1 MDIGLLNQYYHEL
14 VIRNSDSKSNH
25 PEYIK
30 KYWMMI
36 NKNLNDGMVSEKYG
50 IIHNH
55 ALNLVDEVFKVI
67 LGSAYTA
74 SNHHDNLGKLIAS
87 GYPIETQERLD
98 YLKVVSDTCS
108 NFERLT
114 FSLKSIG
121 QILHKLGILGKEDIE
136 LNSDRLR
143 AEVGEVIEG
152 KCTITKFIGASDGG
166 RVLEA
171 IYLGRVEKV
180 AVKEISR
187 TAYPLFHYENEK
199 KILMALD
206 HQRIVKIHD
215 VLRDNQTYY
224 IVMDF
229 IEGTTLTAYI
239 EAQGKLELPL
249 VIKLTKEL
257 VEMINYLNNNKCGKI
272 YADLNPDNIMIDQEK
287 HLHLIDFR
295 VNYNKKPKHDKISMF
310 TGGANYLSPELIEGK
325 DSDLQ
330 SDIFSVGGIIYYMAE
345 GRKPIPGNRQTFRT
359 TTDYTL
365 VGIIEKAMAKNLKL
379 RYLNI
384 SKFVY
389 DIKLFEASLEKNDSG
404 EHTQKDNPN
413 IQVSPER
420 SNRVIMR
427 NMPENKSKPP
437 ENKSQEGK
445 KKNAALNFGAQLF
458 LGILFISGII
468 VFMYFINNLL

>member
-14 VIRNSDSKSNH
+14 VILNSDSKTNH
-25 PEYIK
+25 PEDIK
-30 KYWMMI
+30 TFWIMI
-36 NKNLNDGMVSEKYG
+36 NKNLNEGMVSEKYW
-50 IIHNH
+50 IVQNH
-55 ALNLVDEVFKVI
+55 ALNLVDEVIKVI
-67 LGSAYTA
+67 LGSAYTH
-74 SNHHDNLGKLIAS
+74 SNPNDNLSKLIAS
-87 GYPIETQERLD
+87 GYAIGTQERLD
-98 YLKVVSDTCS
+98 YLKVVSFTDS
-108 NFERLT
+108 NFERLA
-114 FSLKSIG
+114 FSLRSIG
-121 QILHKLGILGKEDIE
+121 QLLCKLGMLEKKNIIV
-136 LNSDRLR
+136 NSDRLR
-143 AEVGEVIEG
+143 AEVGEVIGG
-152 KCTITKFIGASDGG
+152 KCTITKFLGASEGG

-171 IYLGRVEKV
+171 IYLGRDNKV

-187 TAYPLFHYENEK
+187 NTYPTFHYENEK
-199 KILMALD
+199 KTLMALE
-206 HQRIVKIHD
+206 HPGISKIYD
-215 VLRDNQTYY
+215 ILRDNQSYY

-229 IEGTTLTAYI
+229 IEGTTLTAYV
-239 EAQGKLELPL
+239 EKNGRLELPL
-249 VIKLTKEL
+249 IVKLAKEL
-257 VEMINYLNNNKCGKI
+257 VDMINYLNHNKYGKI
-272 YADLNPDNIMIDQEK
+272 HSALNPDNVMIDGQN
-287 HLHLIDFR
+287 HLHLIDFGL
-295 VNYNKKPKHDKISMF
+295 NYNKKPKHDKISMF